1 MLSLSLKSYIHDQMW
16 LVACLAIS
24 DMFTE
29 KPCTS
34 MVNKAPNILMMTMMK
49 RTFNN
54 TDV

>member
-1 MLSLSLKSYIHDQMW
+1 MW

-29 KPCTS
+29 NPCTS
-34 MVNKAPNILMMTMMK
+34 MVNKAPNKLIMK

>member
-1 MLSLSLKSYIHDQMW
+1 MW

-34 MVNKAPNILMMTMMK
+34 MVNKAPNISMMK